1 MATLLILK
9 ERIHLKAGRFDHL
22 GALLIAVGM
31 AGLTAGLSFGQEQG
45 WTSPLILTLLLLG
58 LLALVT
64 LPFVEQRVWQED
76 CRPRPPSDQL
86 SFPAV
91 WREEL
96 LSLPSA
102 HVRAMK
108 DALRPV
114 RLLRYNSLRI
124 PWGW

>member
-1 MATLLILK
+1 VNLCAFQHSPNRHHWSQATLLILK
-9 ERIHLKAGRFDHL
+9 ERIHLKAGRFDPL

-76 CRPRPPSDQL
+76 CRPRPHPIS
-86 SFPAV
+86 SAFP
-91 WREEL
+91 L
-96 LSLPSA
+96 LG
-102 HVRAMK
+102 VRNCS
-108 DALRPV
+108 RC
-114 RLLRYNSLRI
+114 LLHT
-124 PWGW
+124 